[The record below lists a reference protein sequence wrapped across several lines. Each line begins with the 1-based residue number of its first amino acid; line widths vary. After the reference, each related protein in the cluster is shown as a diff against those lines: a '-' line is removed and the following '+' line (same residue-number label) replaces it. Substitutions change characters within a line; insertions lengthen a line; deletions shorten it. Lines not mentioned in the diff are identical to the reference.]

1 MRLFQSIIPASVLM
15 ALLTACGGGE
25 SNVESGNRDGFLHY
39 GNGAEPQGLDPHVVT
54 GVPENHI
61 IRALFEGLAV
71 KNPITL
77 EPEPGVAERWD
88 ISDDERSPPCWTRA
102 GAHQDFDSY
111 RNNRA
116 PKALHHRLAAAAGLL
131 RTVACE
137 ARPAAQRNGFG
148 APLVTSSWA
157 DEPDHWHVR
166 EKTPPLPSVKMSWTQ
181 SRSHVSLMIL

>member
-15 ALLTACGGGE
+15 ILLTACGGGE

-88 ISDDERSPPCWTRA
+88 ISDD
-102 GAHQDFDSY
+102 G
-111 RNNRA
+111 
-116 PKALHHRLAAAAGLL
+116 
-131 RTVACE
+131 TVYT
-137 ARPAAQRNGFG
+137 
-148 APLVTSSWA
+148 L
-157 DEPDHWHVR
+157 
-166 EKTPPLPSVKMSWTQ
+166 
-181 SRSHVSLMIL
+181 SLIHI

>member
-1 MRLFQSIIPASVLM
+1 MRLFQSIIPASALII
-15 ALLTACGGGE
+15 LLTACSGGE

-88 ISDDERSPPCWTRA
+88 ISDDGTVYTCLLYTS
-102 GAHQDFDSY
+102 D
-111 RNNRA
+111 
-116 PKALHHRLAAAAGLL
+116 AADD
-131 RTVACE
+131 
-137 ARPAAQRNGFG
+137 Q
-148 APLVTSSWA
+148 
-157 DEPDHWHVR
+157 
-166 EKTPPLPSVKMSWTQ
+166 
-181 SRSHVSLMIL
+181 